1 MKVVVIRKWRREEY
15 TIGEMYIDGKF
26 FCHVC
31 EDTDRNLHDFMDVS
45 VIASVKVYART
56 AIPCGRYEV
65 VTDYSNKYK
74 RNMPH
79 ICNVKGFEG
88 IRIHS
93 GNSSKDSEGCL
104 LLGKAVLGKDG
115 APTKDWVGSSRDTV
129 ASFETFLRMAGG
141 RCEIEIR

>member
-1 MKVVVIRKWRREEY
+1 MKVVVIRQWRRKDY
-15 TIGEMYIDGKF
+15 TIGVMYIDGQF
-26 FCHVC
+26 FCHTC
-31 EDTDRNLHDFMDVS
+31 EDADRNLHDFMDMSDIVDK
-45 VIASVKVYART
+45 KVYGNT
-56 AIPCGRYEV
+56 AIPCGRYDV

-104 LLGKAVLGKDG
+104 LLGKAVLGNDL

-129 ASFETFLRMAGG
+129 AAFEKKLAAAGG
-141 RCEIEIR
+141 ECEIEIR